1 MLDIRFNRNGRD
13 RMSSLFGLIGER
25 LEHSFSPIIHSII
38 FEEMNL
44 EGYYHLFEVD
54 RQDLKRAVLGLNAL
68 GARGVNVTIPYK
80 VEIMKYVH
88 DISHEAEKI
97 GAINTLSFKEN
108 NILGY
113 NTDYFGFGIM
123 LDKFKVDVK
132 NREAVILGT
141 GGAAKSVLQY
151 LLDNNIRDVTIVSR
165 DINAKR
171 EKFLDYRVISYDDI
185 KRIGQQDI
193 IINITP
199 CGMYPKTNNSPVNR
213 EDISKFNTAIDLIY
227 NPMETLFLKH
237 AKNYGLKALNG
248 LYMLVGQAIKAQ
260 ELWNDV
266 EINGEIIDSIYSRTL
281 QNIKKIVG

>member
-199 CGMYPKTNNSPVNR
+199 CGMYPKTNNSPINR

-237 AKNYGLKALNG
+237 AKGYGLKALNG

-266 EINGEIIDSIYSRTL
+266 EINGEIIDSIYNRTL

>member
-38 FEEMNL
+38 FKEMNL

-199 CGMYPKTNNSPVNR
+199 CGMYPKTNDSPVNG

-237 AKNYGLKALNG
+237 AKSYGLKVLNG

-266 EINGEIIDSIYSRTL
+266 EINEEIIDSIYSRTL

>member
-38 FEEMNL
+38 FKEINL

-165 DINAKR
+165 DINAKK

-199 CGMYPKTNNSPVNR
+199 CGMYPKTNNSPVNG
-213 EDISKFNTAIDLIY
+213 EDISRFNTAIDLIY

-237 AKNYGLKALNG
+237 AKSYGLKALNG

-281 QNIKKIVG
+281 QSIKKIVG

>member
-38 FEEMNL
+38 FKEINL

-199 CGMYPKTNNSPVNR
+199 CGMYPKTNDSPVNG

-237 AKNYGLKALNG
+237 AKSYGLKVLNG

-266 EINGEIIDSIYSRTL
+266 EINEEIIDSIYSRTL

>member
-199 CGMYPKTNNSPVNR
+199 CGMYPKTNNSPVNG